1 MKLQAASKKEISR
14 ITVGT
19 LICDVIMVAGL
30 FLLSQFGIGTFDLPR
45 ILLGALCG
53 SVVAIANFTI
63 LCLTVQSAVEIDN
76 KKKMKKKFQ
85 MSYNL
90 RLILQAVWVVAAFLV
105 PQIHFVAGAAPVLFP
120 NVVILFLQSRGK
132 LISEE
137 KKPASGEPEAA
148 PAEQSDPEDHPGP
161 FEV

>member
-14 ITVGT
+14 IAMGT
-19 LICDVIMVAGL
+19 LVCDVIMIAGL
-30 FLLSQFGIGTFDLPR
+30 FLLSQFGIGTFDLLR
-45 ILLGALCG
+45 ILLGAVCG

-76 KKKMKKKFQ
+76 KKQMKKKFQ

-90 RLILQAVWVVAAFLV
+90 RLILQAVWVVAAYLL
-105 PQIHFVAGAAPVLFP
+105 PQVHFVAGAAPVLFP
-120 NVVILFLQSRGK
+120 NVVIFFLQSRGK
-132 LISEE
+132 LVPADE
-137 KKPASGEPEAA
+137 KPAGEPQT
-148 PAEQSDPEDHPGP
+148 PEQDEPEDHPGP